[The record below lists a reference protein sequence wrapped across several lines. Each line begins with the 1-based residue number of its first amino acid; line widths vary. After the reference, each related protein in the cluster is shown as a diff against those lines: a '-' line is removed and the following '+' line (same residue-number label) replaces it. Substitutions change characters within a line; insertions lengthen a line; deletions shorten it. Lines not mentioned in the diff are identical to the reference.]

1 MSKTDIKGM
10 NRWVSRKIKQEEKR
24 NAIHKK

>member
-1 MSKTDIKGM
+1 MSKTDIINM
-10 NRWVSRKIKQEEKR
+10 NKWVSRKIKQEEKR